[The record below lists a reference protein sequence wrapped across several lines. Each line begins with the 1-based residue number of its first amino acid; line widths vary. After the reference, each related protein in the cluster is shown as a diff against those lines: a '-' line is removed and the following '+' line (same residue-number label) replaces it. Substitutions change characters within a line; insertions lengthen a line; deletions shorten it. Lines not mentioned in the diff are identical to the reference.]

1 MDFLTIFSPVN
12 NPFLSKLACDCLENF
27 DPGLPLLEMNRAPS
41 SGLSLR
47 ILVAGERCNV
57 TGEYFE
63 RGSTS
68 EFKIVIGYRTFAG
81 ESCVINGELLDLQC
95 LMNMAHQKGNI
106 TQASNQPQACYH

>member
-1 MDFLTIFSPVN
+1 
-12 NPFLSKLACDCLENF
+12 
-27 DPGLPLLEMNRAPS
+27 MNRAPS

-63 RGSTS
+63 GGSTS

-81 ESCVINGELLDLQC
+81 ESCVINGELSDLRC
-95 LMNMAHQKGNI
+95 LMNMARLKGNI
-106 TQASNQPQACYH
+106 TRASNHP